1 MSEVVPLFGRD
12 KRKPEPEI
20 LCAACGRA
28 IQRQR
33 WAAWRTRT
41 SRLAET
47 FLTVSTITFAALYWV
62 IAAIVLFGSV
72 YPEPNSLPWLIVSG
86 FVLVL
91 MLFLLSLVVARL
103 RGPPV
108 TIIEH
113 RHVQQEATHQEYRR

>member
-1 MSEVVPLFGRD
+1 MSEVVPLFGRG

-28 IQRQR
+28 LQRQR
-33 WAAWRTRT
+33 WAAWRNRM

-47 FLTVSTITFAALYWV
+47 FLTVSTMTFAAIYWV
-62 IAAIVLFGSV
+62 IAAVVLFGSV
-72 YPEPNSLPWLIVSG
+72 YPEPNSLPWLIISG
-86 FVLVL
+86 FVLIS
-91 MLFLLSLVVARL
+91 MLLLLAFVVARL

-113 RHVQQEATHQEYRR
+113 RHVQQEPAHQEHRR